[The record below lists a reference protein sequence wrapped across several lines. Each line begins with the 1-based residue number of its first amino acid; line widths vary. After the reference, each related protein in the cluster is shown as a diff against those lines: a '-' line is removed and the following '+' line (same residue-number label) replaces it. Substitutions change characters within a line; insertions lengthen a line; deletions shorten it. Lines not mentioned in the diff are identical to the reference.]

1 MASVWI
7 LASILSVVTTLALV
21 VAFQQS
27 ADRSLVSLVLW
38 FVIAAS
44 LVMPLVLVR
53 SLLRTSL
60 HDEATTR
67 TMALRIIIIAY
78 VPLQSA
84 LVLLMLGH

>member
-1 MASVWI
+1 
-7 LASILSVVTTLALV
+7 LSVVTALAWV

-53 SLLRTSL
+53 SLLRTGP
-60 HDEATTR
+60 HDDATTR
-67 TMALRIIIIAY
+67 TMALRIIIMAY
-78 VPLQSA
+78 VPLQAA
-84 LVLLMLGH
+84 LVLLMLRQ